1 MTKKRAGLLLVCF
14 SLLVF
19 LSACGTGGNGKKG
32 DAEFVV
38 ATVNGVEIKQSFI
51 DKTFGTWLFMKRQS
65 GELASDGKQKDE
77 DRKMEE
83 LFHYGRRESAIIK
96 TNILDLKI
104 KGILIEEYYK
114 KKQKSISEEELNQ
127 KYEEMMKLM
136 GEKMPNVLDFY
147 KENEIEEDFI
157 KDGIKTNYYLGMFS
171 EDLDAAY
178 RESYELDPAAYKN
191 TKLTVNPRIILLDDR
206 ETADKVYAKLQEGT
220 KFEEL
225 VAEYSLDE
233 SSKVRD
239 GEVGTVRLDELPVEF
254 SIHLK
259 ELKRG
264 EISKPFK
271 TVFGYNIVKLIDYK
285 TVEDMLQDKDLTD
298 SEEAATKTQVYNQN
312 FQIKLYE
319 ETNRLLEE
327 AKVEIFKDFYKED
340 SK

>member
-51 DKTFGTWLFMKRQS
+51 DKTFGTWLFMKQQS
-65 GELASDGKQKDE
+65 GELASDGKQKGE
-77 DRKMEE
+77 DRKVEE